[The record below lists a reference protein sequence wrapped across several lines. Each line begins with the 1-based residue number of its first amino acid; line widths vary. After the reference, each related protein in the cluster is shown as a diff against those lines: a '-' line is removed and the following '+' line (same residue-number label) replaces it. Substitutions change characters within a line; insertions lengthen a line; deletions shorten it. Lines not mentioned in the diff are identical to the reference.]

1 MYNIL
6 IGGAAGDGMETT
18 AAALEKT
25 LKHIGYNVFSMRD
38 FMSRVRGGHNFNK
51 IRFGRDQVNSH
62 ARELDGL
69 IVMNEESFNIHKDDL
84 KEDGFIICS
93 PSIAIEHPNLI
104 KLDFQS
110 LPKEAGNV
118 RAGGSVIIG
127 AILSLY
133 GLDLEKATEVFNNYF
148 PEKILEANL
157 KSLLAGYNAVGEKYN
172 ADKAQD
178 LSNHIRINGA
188 QAMSTGALAGNMR
201 FYSAYPMS
209 PATTILNYFNKVKED
224 ANIVVEQA
232 EDEIAAINQAIGAAA
247 AGARAMTGTSGG
259 GFSLMVEGI
268 GLSGIAE
275 IPLVVANVQRPGP
288 ATGLPTRTEQSDLRF
303 VIHSSQGEFPK
314 MVISP
319 QNHTELYHQTWRAFD
334 IAEKYQIPVIL
345 LSDQFLADSSS
356 IIPMADMLDHKDYV
370 VKELAQKVDIEVDK
384 DGVYKRY
391 QYTDTGISPLKYCGD
406 KDYLVRLD
414 SDEHTEYGVITES
427 ADVRN
432 NMVRKRAHKL
442 ELLKEELIEPI
453 FVGDENPEI
462 LILGFGSTY
471 ESIKVAVEL
480 LNNKRNTRYAFLSFG
495 DVYPL
500 PTNKL
505 LKYSKIANKVVS
517 IEQNFNGQFAGI
529 IREETLID
537 CRPAFLKYDGRQMNS
552 EDIIEALK
560 VLEKEVK

>member
-110 LPKEAGNV
+110 LAKEAGNV

-178 LSNHIRINGA
+178 LSNHIRINGG

-480 LNNKRNTRYAFLSFG
+480 LNNKGNTRYAFLSFG

>member
-6 IGGAAGDGMETT
+6 IGGAAGDGIETT
-18 AAALEKT
+18 AAVLKKT
-25 LKHIGYNVFSMRD
+25 LKHLGYNVFSIRD

-51 IRFGRDQVNSH
+51 IRFGSEPVHSH

-69 IVMNEESFNIHKDDL
+69 IAINEESFHLHKDDL
-84 KEDGFIICS
+84 KENGFIICD
-93 PSIAIEHPNLI
+93 PSLLIDHGNLI
-104 KLDFQS
+104 KLDFKS
-110 LPKEAGNV
+110 LAKEAGNP

-127 AILSLY
+127 AVLSLY
-133 GLDLEKATEVFNNYF
+133 GLDLKKAEESFRDYF
-148 PEKILEANL
+148 PEPILQANL
-157 KSLLAGYNAVGEKYN
+157 NALLYGYRAVEKKYH
-172 ADKAQD
+172 ADKGQD

-188 QAMSTGALAGNMR
+188 EAMSTGALAGNMR

-209 PATTILNYFNKVKED
+209 PATTILNYFNGVKEE

-232 EDEIAAINQAIGAAA
+232 EDEIAAVNQAIGAFS

-259 GFSLMVEGI
+259 GFSLMVEAI
-268 GLSGIAE
+268 GLAGIAE
-275 IPLVVANVQRPGP
+275 IPLVIANVQRPGP

-303 VIHSSQGEFPK
+303 VIHAAQGEFPK

-319 QNHTELYHQTWRAFD
+319 QNHRELYHQSWRAFD

-356 IIPMADMLDHKDYV
+356 VIPIQDMLDHKDYL
-370 VKELAQKVDIEVDK
+370 VKKLEQTDTIEVDE

-391 QYTDTGISPLKYCGD
+391 QYTDTGISPLKYYGN
-406 KDYLVRLD
+406 KDYLIRLD

-432 NMVRKRAHKL
+432 QMVRKRARKL

-462 LILGFGSTY
+462 LIVGFGSTY
-471 ESIKVAVEL
+471 ESIKGAIET
-480 LNNKRNTRYAFLSFG
+480 LNARGNGKYAFLSFG

-500 PTNKL
+500 PTKKL
-505 LKYSKIANKVVS
+505 LKYSNRATRVVS
-517 IEQNFNGQFAGI
+517 IEQNYNGQLAGI

-537 CRPAFLKYDGRQMNS
+537 CRPAFLKYDGRQMDS
-552 EDIIEALK
+552 EEIIAALET
-560 VLEKEVK
+560 LEKGVK